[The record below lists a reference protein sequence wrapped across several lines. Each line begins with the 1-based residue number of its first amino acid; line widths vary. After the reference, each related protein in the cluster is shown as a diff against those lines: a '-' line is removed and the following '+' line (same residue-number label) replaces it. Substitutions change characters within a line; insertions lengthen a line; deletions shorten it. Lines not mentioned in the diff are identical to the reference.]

1 MTVISNNNIAEAIYL
16 AGKEKSHTE
25 QPVFLKNVVEF
36 LVRKKLL
43 SKAPDILA
51 RLDKII
57 NDDEGKIVAKV
68 SSVEKMNEATK
79 KEITHSLRER
89 YGSKT
94 VILEE
99 NLNEKLIGGYKIEVN
114 DEVIDLSVK
123 NRMKQL
129 QEFLTTTG

>member
-16 AGKEKSHTE
+16 AGKGKSHTE
-25 QPVFLKNVVEF
+25 QPVFFKNVVEF
-36 LVRKKLL
+36 LARKKLL

-79 KEITHSLRER
+79 KEIIRFALDID
-89 YGSKT
+89 
-94 VILEE
+94 V
-99 NLNEKLIGGYKIEVN
+99 EKLSINKISSWLKKHSKKLRV
-114 DEVIDLSVK
+114 
-123 NRMKQL
+123 
-129 QEFLTTTG
+129 